1 MASIRTTN
9 IGDTLIIK
17 KIAQFYAKI
26 LTNYSNHPYC
36 RYPMTTNPDHIL
48 HVGTQLTVIDKGPA
62 QTKWNESYVTV
73 MHKGKQ
79 FDIRSSDLRR
89 FCE

>member
-9 IGDTLIIK
+9 IGDTLTIK
-17 KIAQFYAKI
+17 KIAQCYIKV
-26 LTNYSNHPYC
+26 LTNYHPHC
-36 RYPMTTNPDHIL
+36 SYPMTTNPDEIL

-73 MHKGKQ
+73 VHKGKQ

>member
-9 IGDTLIIK
+9 IGDTLTIK
-17 KIAQFYAKI
+17 KIAQCYI
-26 LTNYSNHPYC
+26 QVLTNYSSHPHC
-36 RYPMTTNPDHIL
+36 SYPMTTNPDEIL

-89 FCE
+89 YCE

>member
-9 IGDTLIIK
+9 IGDTLTIK
-17 KIAQFYAKI
+17 KIAQCYTKI

-36 RYPMTTNPDHIL
+36 RYPMTTNPDYIL
-48 HVGTQLTVIDKGPA
+48 HVGTQLKVIDKGRA

-73 MHKGKQ
+73 IHKGKQ
-79 FDIRSSDLRR
+79 FDIFSSDLRR
-89 FCE
+89 FCK